1 MVKSHFLRLVW
12 VCAALNGDFVHA
24 DGMSRRGE
32 PPNFCGVIYEVNAYG
47 PYDYRF
53 DKDKLP
59 IVENAHFTPKVEQLI
74 AGQSGTWLA
83 GDIDYT
89 LRKFPNHHRAL
100 LAMSRYSLKVK
111 SDQPKNAGFP
121 VECYFER
128 ALRFKPDDVVARML
142 YANFL
147 LERSR
152 VDDALA
158 QLQIC
163 IGLADENA
171 ISHYNIGLIYFD
183 AKRQDLA
190 LSQAHKAMALGLN
203 WPGLKDKLVKAG
215 AWTEP
220 TAAKAAPAAES
231 PASAHSA
238 VPTAPASAP

>member
-1 MVKSHFLRLVW
+1 MTTSRLLRLAWLCVALSPG
-12 VCAALNGDFVHA
+12 CALAANLDKRVEA
-24 DGMSRRGE
+24 
-32 PPNFCGVIYEVNAYG
+32 PNVCGVIYEINAYG

-59 IVENAHFTPKVEQLI
+59 IVENAHFTPKVESLI
-74 AGQSGTWLA
+74 AGQTGNRIA

-89 LRKFPNHHRAL
+89 LRKIPNHHRAL
-100 LAMSRYSLKVK
+100 LAMSRFALKTRNE
-111 SDQPKNAGFP
+111 QPPGAWYP